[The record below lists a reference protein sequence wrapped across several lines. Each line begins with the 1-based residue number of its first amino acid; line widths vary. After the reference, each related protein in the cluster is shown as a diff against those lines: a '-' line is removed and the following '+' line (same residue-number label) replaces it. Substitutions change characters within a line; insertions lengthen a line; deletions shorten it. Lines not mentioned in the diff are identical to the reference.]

1 MPLVTRAKSYEGL
14 LMYDD
19 KHEFETRSADEI
31 VLAIFDKLG
40 IKLTKLHIN
49 YIGY

>member
-1 MPLVTRAKSYEGL
+1 MN
-14 LMYDD
+14 D

>member
-1 MPLVTRAKSYEGL
+1 MPLITRAKSYEGL
-14 LMYDD
+14 LMSDD
-19 KHEFETRSADEI
+19 YEFETRSADEI